1 MTTTAL
7 AATRPCLVHLGG
19 DISVSKEVVIVSTD
33 ASKLIVDESGI
44 VDWTVLLKEFRRRTA
59 RSGET
64 TVGGDP
70 SEVLI
75 LTRVALLRE
84 IA

>member
-1 MTTTAL
+1 M
-7 AATRPCLVHLGG
+7 
-19 DISVSKEVVIVSTD
+19 STD

-44 VDWTVLLKEFRRRTA
+44 VDWTVLLKEFQRRTA

-75 LTRVALLRE
+75 LTRVALSRE